1 LQEYGEEDAVSQ
13 EDVEA
18 LYEEVKRFTPA
29 PSFHWGV
36 WALVQA
42 RYSSLESFDYIG
54 YSSKLFERYFT
65 RKEEVYGF
73 RYGKSAAATAKQ
85 E

>member
-1 LQEYGEEDAVSQ
+1 M
-13 EDVEA
+13 EA

-42 RYSSLESFDYIG
+42 RYSSLETFDYIG
-54 YSSKLFERYFT
+54 YSSKLFERYHT

-73 RYGKSAAATAKQ
+73 RYGKSPAAAAKQ